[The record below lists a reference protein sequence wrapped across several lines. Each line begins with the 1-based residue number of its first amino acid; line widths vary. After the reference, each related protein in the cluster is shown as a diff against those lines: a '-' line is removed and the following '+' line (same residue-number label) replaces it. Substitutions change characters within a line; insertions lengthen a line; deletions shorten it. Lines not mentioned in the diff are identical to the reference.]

1 MPSKVV
7 SSSSQISNRL
17 TITADDAQI
26 EALKDKFEEHK
37 VVANFVEMRPNYLL
51 KILSQV
57 EVAMGIIRA

>member
-17 TITADDAQI
+17 TITADDFQI

-57 EVAMGIIRA
+57 EVAMDIIKA

>member
-26 EALKDKFEEHK
+26 EALKAKFEEHK